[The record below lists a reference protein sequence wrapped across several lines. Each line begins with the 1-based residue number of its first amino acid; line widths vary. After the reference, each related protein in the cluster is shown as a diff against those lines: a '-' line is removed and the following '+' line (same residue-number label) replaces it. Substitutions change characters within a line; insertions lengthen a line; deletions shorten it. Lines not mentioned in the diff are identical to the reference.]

1 MTEQSQELLP
11 CPWCGGEAMIFRK
24 TEACCKNEKCAGWT
38 VNRCGIDKWNTRPKA
53 SPTLADASLTLQLA
67 ILTAL
72 SAVPE
77 EGWCVG
83 LRGLSGR
90 TGLSRE
96 VCRAIVADL
105 RAAGLASYHKGLWS
119 DDDMP
124 AGAGYAITSAG
135 LAMLASATG
144 ENTC

>member
-1 MTEQSQELLP
+1 MADAPDLIYADTSGRQLDHLDCPLELGCAP
-11 CPWCGGEAMIFRK
+11 SRHCVECGRVAITYRREGS
-24 TEACCKNEKCAGWT
+24 G
-38 VNRCGIDKWNTRPKA
+38 
-53 SPTLADASLTLQLA
+53 PTLHEASTALQHA
-67 ILTAL
+67 ILAAL
-72 SAVPE
+72 AAVPE
-77 EGWCVG
+77 PGWCVG

-96 VCRAIVADL
+96 VCRAMVADL